1 MRSIWPQ
8 KLLLTVW
15 VKNRWATWFQSVVGM
30 IKSFLMKQGIL
41 THGHICLLLSK
52 GHSCDRARR
61 TGERNCKS
69 VWGCIVDAN
78 LSVLNLVIIK
88 KGRGRKIF
96 LVSPILLCL
105 IAWGPKELVDSVN
118 FNCSKDD
125 VHQYI
130 VRKPLNKEGKKPRTK
145 VPKTQC
151 LLTPCV
157 LQHKCWHISLKKHH
171 SKKNKEKATAYAE
184 LLAKRIKEAKEK
196 L

>member
-1 MRSIWPQ
+1 M
-8 KLLLTVW
+8 
-15 VKNRWATWFQSVVGM
+15 
-30 IKSFLMKQGIL
+30 

-52 GHSCDRARR
+52 GHSCYRARR

-130 VRKPLNKEGKKPRTK
+130 VRKPLNKKVRNPGPKYPRLS
-145 VPKTQC
+145 V
-151 LLTPCV
+151 LLLHVSCNTNVGIFP
-157 LQHKCWHISLKKHH
+157 
-171 SKKNKEKATAYAE
+171 
-184 LLAKRIKEAKEK
+184 
-196 L
+196 